1 MQTIMGNIDT
11 SQENF
16 SARLENVEGSV
27 SELSERIKT
36 VSTKD
41 SKDNIYLQLHEQYAI
56 NNNANLST
64 IMTLVVALI
73 VVIGC
78 FGNVFVK
85 TENVLIIQNSLYDTK
100 NECFS
105 VVALV
110 LTYLASISILAI
122 LFCLCT
128 YQGIAQ
134 RKEQFII
141 HAIRNEYK
149 NENNDLLPEG
159 YHPYKKTKF
168 EIIQGLYGELDK
180 FFIIVSIVLTLC
192 LIVKI
197 YICGVNSN
205 LCVCVI
211 LLIIIG
217 LLFLSAIIGRF
228 CCNYYRKL
236 YKSYIDRQIE
246 YSEKLKNEKLDYIL
260 SHNDITNLK
269 KPGDK
274 DIIELYEQIVNKQD
288 EETDEKKD
296 EKIDEKIDENAS

>member
-1 MQTIMGNIDT
+1 MGQDGAT
-11 SQENF
+11 
-16 SARLENVEGSV
+16 AVTKDDLERCNSRINEVEGSV
-27 SELSERIKT
+27 SKLSEKIQI
-36 VSTKD
+36 VASKD
-41 SKDNIYLQLHEQYAI
+41 SKDGIYLQLHEQYAI

-85 TENVLIIQNSLYDTK
+85 TENELIIPNYLYDTK

-149 NENNDLLPEG
+149 IEDNKLLPNG

-180 FFIIVSIVLTLC
+180 FFIIVSIVLALC

-197 YICGVNSN
+197 FICGVNSK
-205 LCVCVI
+205 CCICVI
-211 LLIIIG
+211 LLFIIG
-217 LLFLSAIIGRF
+217 LLFISGIVGRF
-228 CCNYYRKL
+228 CYDYYIKH

-246 YSEKLKNEKLDYIL
+246 YSEKLKDKGLDYIL
-260 SHNDITNLK
+260 STIDITKLK
-269 KPGDK
+269 NPGDK
-274 DIIELYEQIVNKQD
+274 DVIELYEQLVNMQNDNKNG
-288 EETDEKKD
+288 K
-296 EKIDEKIDENAS
+296 

>member
-1 MQTIMGNIDT
+1 MSNIDT
-11 SQENF
+11 SQEDF

-149 NENNDLLPEG
+149 IEDNKLLPNG

-180 FFIIVSIVLTLC
+180 FFIIVSIVLALC

-197 YICGVNSN
+197 FICGVNSK
-205 LCVCVI
+205 CCICVI
-211 LLIIIG
+211 LLFIIG
-217 LLFLSAIIGRF
+217 LLFISGIVGRF
-228 CCNYYRKL
+228 CYDYYIKH

-246 YSEKLKNEKLDYIL
+246 YSEKLKDKGLDYIL
-260 SHNDITNLK
+260 STIDITILK
-269 KPGDK
+269 NPEDK
-274 DIIELYEQIVNKQD
+274 DIIQLYEHIANKQD
-288 EETDEKKD
+288 EETDED
-296 EKIDEKIDENAS
+296 TDEKIDENAS